1 MGLEAFADLVAS
13 RLLAVG
19 GQAVLLAALV
29 WALCRFLPRLDART
43 RAWLWWLVAT
53 QMVVGLFWYAPV
65 GLPLLPAAPSAAV
78 AVQAVPMTIDVAAS
92 AVPAST
98 TATALQPA
106 VAQDAGLQIGW
117 PVWLL
122 AAWLAGVAVMLLNT
136 ARHGLRLRGQL
147 ARATPCTDPRA
158 NAEYAAL
165 GRHLGLDTLPALR
178 VSDEIESPMLAGPW
192 RPVLLL
198 PAAGLA
204 RMRGDDL
211 RMALH
216 HELAHLQRRDLW
228 WAWMP
233 ALAQHLFFFHPVAHL
248 AAREYGLAREVACD
262 AAVLADERHAPHDYG
277 RLLVKLGVATAPS
290 PALAGASPTFR
301 ILKRRLLMLQHTASP
316 LRSGALALTIG
327 LVLLG
332 AVPYQVTASAPKAPV
347 AASPAAAA
355 TNATAPVAATA
366 ATAATPAAAPV
377 AATAA
382 TPAARPAAAPRAVVT
397 ARGDDVPAPP
407 PPPPVPAPP
416 AVPKVAPPAPP
427 APPKYPGHSSTTST
441 RSTQVINIDRE
452 GGGDAYVLIDGNEVT
467 MAGRSDDIVTARK
480 QQQGNAP
487 VLWVRQDGK
496 QYVVRDTATLK
507 QVKAAHAPMEA
518 LGAQQGKLGEEQ
530 GALGERQG
538 ALGEKQGEL
547 GVKMAAIATEQA
559 SAAMRGEQGRQVE
572 FDRKMDALAREQDAL
587 AKRQEAL
594 ARQQEPLARQ
604 QEALARQQAAA
615 VMRMQSDV
623 DRLVGEAIRTGKAQ
637 RL

>member
-1 MGLEAFADLVAS
+1 MGLDAFADLIAS

-53 QMVVGLFWYAPV
+53 QMVVGLLWHAPIA
-65 GLPLLPAAPSAAV
+65 LPLLPAEPAVVAMQAAPSAVDTVVHV
-78 AVQAVPMTIDVAAS
+78 AT
-92 AVPAST
+92 VPAT
-98 TATALQPA
+98 VDAATSLP
-106 VAQDAGLQIGW
+106 AQDAGTPIAW
-117 PVWLL
+117 SVWLL
-122 AAWLAGVAVMLLNT
+122 AAWLAGVAVMLANSI
-136 ARHGLRLRGQL
+136 RHALRLRGQL
-147 ARATPCTDPRA
+147 KRARSCTDLRA
-158 NAEYAAL
+158 NEEYAAL
-165 GRHLGLDTLPALR
+165 GRHLGLATLPVLR
-178 VSDEIESPMLAGPW
+178 VSDEIDSPMLAGPW

-233 ALAQHLFFFHPVAHL
+233 ALAQHLFFFHPAAHL

-277 RLLVKLGVATAPS
+277 RLLVKLGVSTAPS

-316 LRSGALALTIG
+316 LRSSALALTIG

-332 AVPYQVTASAPKAPV
+332 AVPYQVTASAPVAPV
-347 AASPAAAA
+347 AP
-355 TNATAPVAATA
+355 
-366 ATAATPAAAPV
+366 TPAAAPTAAIAPV
-377 AATAA
+377 AAATATA
-382 TPAARPAAAPRAVVT
+382 TPQARPAVAPRAAAV
-397 ARGDDVPAPP
+397 AASPYAVPAPP
-407 PPPPVPAPP
+407 PPPSASAVP

-427 APPKYPGHSSTTST
+427 APPPAVPAAPKVAPPAPPAPPKHPGHSSTH
-441 RSTQVINIDRE
+441 VINIDRE

-467 MAGRSDDIVTARK
+467 MAGRSDDIATARK

-507 QVKAAHAPMEA
+507 QIKAAHAPMEA
-518 LGAQQGKLGEEQ
+518 LGAQQGKLGEQQ

-538 ALGEKQGEL
+538 DLGAKQGEL
-547 GVKMAAIATEQA
+547 GVKMAAIASEQA
-559 SAAMRGEQGRQVE
+559 SAAMRGGEGRQVE
-572 FDRKMDALAREQDAL
+572 LDRKMDSLAREQEAL

-604 QEALARQQAAA
+604 QEALARQQGAAA
-615 VMRMQSDV
+615 VRMQRDV
-623 DRLVGEAIRTGKAQ
+623 DRLVGEAIRSGKAQ